1 MLWEQQ
7 WEKHTQHT
15 VCLALDFVLFTGFPV
30 IQRLVIQFLCTDEAY
45 CYFLY
50 VLISVLILI
59 IDHGLNFQSAS
70 LQLSTIINKGSISH
84 NSKFTNKYCDLRI
97 KYMVI

>member
-15 VCLALDFVLFTGFPV
+15 GCLALDFVLFTGFPV

-59 IDHGLNFQSAS
+59 IDHDLNFQSAS
-70 LQLSTIINKGSISH
+70 LQLSTIISKSGISH
-84 NSKFTNKYCDLRI
+84 NSKFY
-97 KYMVI
+97 